1 VAVLHQK
8 LAVFVVLLALAGV
21 IWSGLRLSGP
31 VSGRLAGFAWLVVA
45 VTGVEAL
52 SGAVAGLSGGRPADM
67 THLVFGPLTLLAL
80 PVALALRRGRD
91 VGRASGIL
99 FAGWLVMLALGL
111 RALGTGG
118 LG

>member
-21 IWSGLRLSGP
+21 IWSGLRARGP
-31 VSGRLAGFAWLVVA
+31 VSGRLAGFAWLVVG
-45 VTGVEAL
+45 VIGVEAL
-52 SGAVAGLSGGRPADM
+52 AGTVAGLTGGRPADA
-67 THLVFGPLTLLAL
+67 THLAFGPLTLVAL
-80 PVALALRRGRD
+80 PVALLLRRGRD
-91 VGRASGIL
+91 ARRASLIL
-99 FAGWLVMLALGL
+99 LAGWLVTLALGL